1 MTSDCTMDIN
11 TTLDKY
17 FYLINNEEKTN
28 AFIGYDEHYIFTKN
42 KFTTLV
48 DESENIKPED
58 IKNYEKLFNN
68 LLPLLKPYMNMKIY
82 LIPLLIKKIE
92 RITKL
97 HSEKTKK
104 YLQKLSL

>member
-1 MTSDCTMDIN
+1 MRYELEFVLYQLFGKNMTSDCTMDIN

-28 AFIGYDEHYIFTKN
+28 TFIGYDEHYIFTKN

-58 IKNYEKLFNN
+58 IKNYEKSFNN
-68 LLPLLKPYMNMKIY
+68 LLPLLKP
-82 LIPLLIKKIE
+82 
-92 RITKL
+92 
-97 HSEKTKK
+97 
-104 YLQKLSL
+104 